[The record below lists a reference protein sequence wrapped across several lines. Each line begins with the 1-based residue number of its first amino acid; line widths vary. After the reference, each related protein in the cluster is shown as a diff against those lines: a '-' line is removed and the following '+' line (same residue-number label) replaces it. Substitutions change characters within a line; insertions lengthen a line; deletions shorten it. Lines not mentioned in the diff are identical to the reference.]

1 MFNPDTSVLI
11 SSENKHLLRNFN
23 VRYQTT
29 NNKNLVEISEESL
42 KKLPYE
48 LKTGWTYTN
57 RDNFTSKNWK

>member
-1 MFNPDTSVLI
+1 MFNPEKSVLI
-11 SSENKHLLRNFN
+11 SSEKKHLLRNFN

-42 KKLPYE
+42 EKLPYE